1 LKTVHKEDSNIKNE
15 KYIKIIEETK
25 ENLKDENYNDNSRF
39 TNILN
44 YLLNFQFSYKYMQL
58 DLN

>member
-15 KYIKIIEETK
+15 NFIKIIEETK